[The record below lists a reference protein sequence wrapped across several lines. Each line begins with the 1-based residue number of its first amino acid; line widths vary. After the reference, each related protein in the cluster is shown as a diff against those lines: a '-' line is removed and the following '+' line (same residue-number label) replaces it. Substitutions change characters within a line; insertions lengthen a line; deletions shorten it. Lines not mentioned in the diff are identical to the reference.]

1 MTSELSP
8 SRDYR
13 GAHTIKI
20 KLAITK
26 LKQGASKPVKHFE
39 NENER
44 RNGGR
49 NSDIISTNNV
59 FP

>member
-20 KLAITK
+20 THAITK
-26 LKQGASKPVKHFE
+26 LKHGASKPVKHFE
-39 NENER
+39 NGNEK

-49 NSDIISTNNV
+49 NSGIVSTNKD
-59 FP
+59 FS

>member
-8 SRDYR
+8 SRDYT

-44 RNGGR
+44 RSGGI
-49 NSDIISTNNV
+49 NSDIISTNKV
-59 FP
+59 FS